1 MQYEKL
7 VEFPLEASLANFK
20 SAMELFITRPHLVD
34 KRTSGATI
42 LSRFL
47 SSEDSL
53 TCDFPDQPELEL
65 TPNEEQKE
73 YLCEYFCILLGA
85 PALPKRPLISV
96 LTYVSELR
104 YVEK

>member
-1 MQYEKL
+1 MVSPLQLTKAKMQYEKL

-42 LSRFL
+42 QSRFL

-53 TCDFPDQPELEL
+53 TCDFQIYFPDPPELEL
-65 TPNEEQKE
+65 TPNEGQKG
-73 YLCEYFCILLGA
+73 YKSSLSTDTL
-85 PALPKRPLISV
+85 AL
-96 LTYVSELR
+96 
-104 YVEK
+104 